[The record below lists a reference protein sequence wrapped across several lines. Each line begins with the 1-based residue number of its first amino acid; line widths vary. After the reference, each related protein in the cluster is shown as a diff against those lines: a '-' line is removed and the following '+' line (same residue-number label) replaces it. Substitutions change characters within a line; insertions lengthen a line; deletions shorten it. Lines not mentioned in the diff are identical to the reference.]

1 MKDFR
6 LDDLAAY
13 LAIAIALLTAVTI
26 FVFSLPALPYIS
38 LGAMRDPVSKVF
50 GLAAYVFG
58 TFYVSLFAISLAAP
72 IGILTA
78 LYLGRYAHER
88 IRRYYSMIIE
98 AMASIPSVVYGLR
111 GLLVLGSF
119 MTIRANKLVASITLS
134 LMLLPTIISL
144 SRAAIES
151 VPIELKE
158 AAYAL
163 GAMDHE
169 VALLSLSYLRPKLI
183 GAVLIAFM
191 RAVGET
197 MAVTM
202 TIGNVARISLNPLDP
217 GSTLTSL
224 IATEFGGAMDPI
236 HRSAI
241 LFAAFVLIVISTS
254 IYALARRVIRHA
266 EGV

>member
-1 MKDFR
+1 MRDFR
-6 LDDLAAY
+6 LDDLAGY
-13 LAIAIALLTAVTI
+13 LAIAIALITAVTI
-26 FVFSLPALPYIS
+26 FVFALPAIGYIS
-38 LGAMRDPVSKVF
+38 LSSVRDPVNKIF
-50 GLAAYVFG
+50 GLAAYIFG
-58 TFYVSLFAISLAAP
+58 TLYVSLIAISLAAP

-78 LYLGRYAHER
+78 LYLGRYARDEL
-88 IRRYYSMIIE
+88 RRYYSMIIE

-111 GLLVLGSF
+111 GLLVLGSL

-169 VALLSLSYLRPKLI
+169 VALLTLSYLRPKLI
-183 GAVLIAFM
+183 GAILIAFM

-202 TIGNVARISLNPLDP
+202 TIGNVARISFNPLDP

-241 LFAAFVLIVISTS
+241 LFAAFVLIVLSVS
-254 IYALARRVIRHA
+254 IYSLARRVISSG
-266 EGV
+266 EKS